1 MFSFQ
6 DSVQSDS
13 PDNLQPYPWIQLQAP
28 VKPPYWDESLV
39 DGYLSVTDD
48 EAIDTARHLASK
60 EGIFPGFS
68 GGANVA
74 AAMKLD
80 KTMDRG
86 SIVVTVLPDSGL
98 KYLSSDL
105 YKF

>member
-1 MFSFQ
+1 M
-6 DSVQSDS
+6 
-13 PDNLQPYPWIQLQAP
+13 AA
-28 VKPPYWDESLV
+28 
-39 DGYLSVTDD
+39 T
-48 EAIDTARHLASK
+48 
-60 EGIFPGFS
+60 EGIFTGYS

-80 KTMDRG
+80 ETMNRG

-105 YKF
+105 YKY